1 MEGLPSESIILLHQY
16 VAAMFVAVAEL
27 TTTHICQNRMN
38 RWLFKKKLAKIK
50 IFQLERKKVLFTQL
64 CQETT
69 FVTNLLTFKCKIHWP
84 QVAFV

>member
-1 MEGLPSESIILLHQY
+1 MSNEKCTPGQY
-16 VAAMFVAVAEL
+16 VAAMLVAVALL
-27 TTTHICQNRMN
+27 TTPHICHNRLY

-50 IFQLERKKVLFTQL
+50 IFQLERKKVLYTQL

-84 QVAFV
+84 QIAFV

>member
-1 MEGLPSESIILLHQY
+1 ML
-16 VAAMFVAVAEL
+16 VAVAVL
-27 TTTHICQNRMN
+27 STPHICQNRIN

-50 IFQLERKKVLFTQL
+50 IFQLERKKVLYTRL

-84 QVAFV
+84 QIAFV